1 MQRLMKVLLAA
12 LFLLLLLP
20 LFHVFPLFHSH
31 AASGAPLPFSSLQS
45 ATTSATPANS
55 PATKP
60 LPLAEPTPA
69 PAPAPANSLPGRWRV
84 KFALTDDPEKHL
96 IFEPNADGSG
106 SFQLLDTGPDD
117 KPVAAPARAI
127 WSQLTNDRVSFS
139 GELELPLGTCCRE
152 IGTLTFKGKF
162 TSRDTISG
170 RLVFVTSVEEEE
182 NPNKFRSKVGTFTA
196 VRVPN

>member
-1 MQRLMKVLLAA
+1 MQRRMKVLFAA
-12 LFLLLLLP
+12 LFLLLLL
-20 LFHVFPLFHSH
+20 
-31 AASGAPLPFSSLQS
+31 ASLAFASFAVSTVPRLSGSGQS
-45 ATTSATPANS
+45 ATP
-55 PATKP
+55 PATK
-60 LPLAEPTPA
+60 PTPA
-69 PAPAPANSLPGRWRV
+69 PANNNLTGRWRV

-96 IFEPNADGSG
+96 IFEPNPDGSG
-106 SFQLLDTGPDD
+106 LFQLSDTGPDD
-117 KPVAAPARAI
+117 KPVAAPARAV

-162 TSRDTISG
+162 TSRDSISG